1 MIAERSARSTVNTPS
16 TRPTDRSAPAGS
28 AQAHEAAPDST
39 VIGGQQGLKR
49 ALNGILIGWD
59 SGEGLDLGAIGRAIC
74 LLPSSVGPARLVPAS
89 RRWGP
94 PSAQGLR
101 RFLHRNR
108 INLYSPNGIG
118 ACEGCY
124 TKTMGNPPQTP
135 LPVR

>member
-74 LLPSSVGPARLVPAS
+74 LLPSSVGPASWCQHLDDGGRLP
-89 RRWGP
+89 
-94 PSAQGLR
+94 LR
-101 RFLHRNR
+101 
-108 INLYSPNGIG
+108 
-118 ACEGCY
+118 ACEGFC
-124 TKTMGNPPQTP
+124 TETG
-135 LPVR
+135 